1 MKRIEVIKRMP
12 TKHEIE
18 EYRQHK
24 KKDIEIIGGICMVI
38 VVVTASLLLI
48 G

>member
-18 EYRQHK
+18 EYKNRE

-38 VVVTASLLLI
+38 VVVAAGLLLI

>member
-18 EYRQHK
+18 EYKNRK
-24 KKDIEIIGGICMVI
+24 KKDIEIIGGICTVI
-38 VVVTASLLLI
+38 VVVAAGLLLI